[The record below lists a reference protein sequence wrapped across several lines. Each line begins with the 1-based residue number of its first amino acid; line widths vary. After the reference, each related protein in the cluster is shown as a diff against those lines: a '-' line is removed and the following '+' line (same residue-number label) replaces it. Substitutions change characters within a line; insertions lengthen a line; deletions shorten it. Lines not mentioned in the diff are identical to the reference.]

1 MEERRPIDVLQCEF
15 PYCIEYDGGIVL
27 IKEYLRSG
35 GFGHTY
41 RGTFHFITGNAGKMD
56 DGQDVVIKEFFMNDF
71 CRRKADGV
79 SVDVV
84 KYPELV
90 RYNFQK
96 FVKEIAVL
104 KRLKHA
110 NIVNIRHWFEAN
122 NTLYYVMDY
131 VEGHTVFDY
140 IRINK
145 SMTFSK
151 AWECLR
157 PICVAL
163 RDEVHQQGIYHSD
176 ISPTNIIL
184 MKNEKGQLVPVLID
198 FGLARIWENGEEG
211 GVPIS
216 NTKVTTT
223 SDGYSAFELH
233 CPRDPE
239 TQKLQKIDA
248 RTDIYSIGAILYYM
262 VSGKHPTKLVESLSV
277 DDKTLQKVLDRT
289 VRKKKEDRFSSMQE
303 MIVFCDNLLQEAEEY
318 IDNIPGNTELKLS
331 SDEKKKI
338 SGPSNTKPVKTD
350 GRFGKDAGRPATGT
364 GPFQTNT
371 TKDTEIPS
379 TKGATGNSGNGGTG
393 GAGTPPP
400 VKEKSWLE
408 KYGLRLLIAVVLA
421 ALLALVPEVLNNQQE
436 PPVVDPIPPVVVPE
450 DPNKQLK
457 EDLDKLFTEVRNGE
471 IGENTVLDLFEE
483 DAYFVVIAGDQ
494 EIGGPADLS
503 HQIEHLLL
511 PTCHYKVGQ
520 DYRVKEIYRNDQ
532 TGKFTSIEI
541 EKIK

>member
-15 PYCIEYDGGIVL
+15 PYRIEYDGGIVL
-27 IKEYLRSG
+27 IKEYLISG

-56 DGQDVVIKEFFMNDF
+56 DGKDVVIKEFFMNDF

-90 RYNFQK
+90 RYNFRK

-104 KRLKHA
+104 KSLEHA

-184 MKNEKGQLVPVLID
+184 KNVGGQLVPVLID

-371 TKDTEIPS
+371 PKDTEIPS

-393 GAGTPPP
+393 TPPP
-400 VKEKSWLE
+400 VKEKTWLE
-408 KYGLRLLIAVVLA
+408 KYGFRLLIAVVLA

-457 EDLDKLFTEVRNGE
+457 EDLNKLFTEVRNGE
-471 IGENTVLDLFEE
+471 IGKNSVLDLFEE
-483 DAYFVVIAGDQ
+483 DAYFVVIAGNQ